1 VDRVVTPL
9 PVHAYHPN
17 QGSRRLGRF
26 SQHATRWKRYANQA
40 AFGFAVYRCKRNF
53 ETIASH
59 RTTTFVTRFS
69 LILCL
74 NRLTVNE
81 ERYLN
86 AQLFATPIIYTY
98 NRAPGDIGGIIYPMP
113 TPRVDPQPLTAEQAV
128 QLHRDLTLVE
138 ERLQDIAILMRVSY
152 GDESQPVIRADEIA
166 AALQRLKWELER
178 TKVPR
183 HTAASE
189 NTAA

>member
-1 VDRVVTPL
+1 MDRVVTPL

-40 AFGFAVYRCKRNF
+40 AFGFAVYRCNRNF

-86 AQLFATPIIYTY
+86 AQLFATRIIYTY

-138 ERLQDIAILMRVSY
+138 ERLQDIATLMRVCY
-152 GDESQPVIRADEIA
+152 GEDSQAVIRADETT
-166 AALQRLKWELER
+166 AALQRLKWELAR
-178 TKVPR
+178 TKLQKQ
-183 HTAASE
+183 AAGS
-189 NTAA
+189 A